1 MEGGR
6 GLYPRRRLFLCMG
19 MATCTFLMA
28 CIALHDRQTAEG
40 VGLYFAI
47 ALQRE
52 DRLVFDLLVDGL
64 GAAALLLLV
73 TVPCAVGRADKLM
86 KICLLLVAFVALMP
100 AVSPASLLHLFSN
113 PDNYRICK
121 GVKEL
126 MTSASLLAPAAGGY
140 LPVFCLLL
148 AAGRLH
154 GSGRISVRQRVFL
167 VAQPALAVLAL
178 MFPGFAP
185 HLSFVMQ
192 YLFLLAVFEA
202 WGRLHENAES
212 FSVWEIVLFLG
223 LWLRSGYVLFE
234 LMSKY

>member
-1 MEGGR
+1 MEGVAGALR
-6 GLYPRRRLFLCMG
+6 SRWKQLLCVC
-19 MATCTFLMA
+19 MAACTFLMA

-47 ALQRE
+47 AFHRE
-52 DRLVFDLLVDGL
+52 DRLAFDLLVDGL
-64 GAAALLLLV
+64 GAVALLLLV
-73 TVPCAVGRADKLM
+73 TVPCAGRAGKLM
-86 KICLLLVAFVALMP
+86 KACLLLVAFVALMP
-100 AVSPASLLHLFSN
+100 AVSPASLIHLFSN
-113 PDNYRICK
+113 PENYRICN

-126 MTSASLLAPAAGGY
+126 MTGGSLLAPVAGGY
-140 LPVFCLLL
+140 LPAFCLLL

-154 GSGRISVRQRVFL
+154 GNGRISVRQRVFL
-167 VAQPALAVLAL
+167 AAQPALAVLAL
-178 MFPGFAP
+178 MFPEFAP

-202 WGRLHENAES
+202 WERLHENAEP